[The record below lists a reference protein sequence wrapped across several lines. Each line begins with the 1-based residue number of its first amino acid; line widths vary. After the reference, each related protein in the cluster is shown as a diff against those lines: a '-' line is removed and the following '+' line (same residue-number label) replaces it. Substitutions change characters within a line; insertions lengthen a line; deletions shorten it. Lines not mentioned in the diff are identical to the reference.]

1 MTARYPLVLNGTA
14 IQELQTGDTLTG
26 IAKADVG
33 LGSVDNTTDAAKA
46 ISTATQAALDLKAP
60 IASPTFTGTVGGITK
75 AMVGLANVDN
85 TADTAKPVSTAQQ
98 AALDLK
104 ANLILL
110 NSFTRSL
117 FFKADSSTVAFTK
130 TGAGTVSIKAGTLVA
145 TPNATLTFASATAV
159 TMPTLTAGT
168 DYAIYACDDGTLRA
182 DASFSYPSGYSAATT
197 RKIGGFHYAP
207 GGNAAAQSGGDTT
220 PTINAY
226 SLWDIKFRPA
236 CPDPRGKALIAGG
249 FWADIYLCG
258 IDAITNGSSKYNVPY
273 ADGASPPK
281 IPAAFGGNGS
291 TAYST
296 FNWWEACEM
305 ASAFGMRL
313 PTQQEFMALAYG
325 ATEAISVVTE
335 QNSTVLNAAY
345 TSKWGVIQA
354 TGVLWSWGAMR
365 ANQAAATAWLP
376 ATGTTA
382 SRGSEYN
389 APNAALFGGTWTSD
403 TNSGSRCSYWY
414 GAASISASSVG
425 LRCCCN
431 HYQAD

>member
-207 GGNAAAQSGGDTT
+207 GGNAAA
-220 PTINAY
+220 
-226 SLWDIKFRPA
+226 
-236 CPDPRGKALIAGG
+236 
-249 FWADIYLCG
+249 
-258 IDAITNGSSKYNVPY
+258 
-273 ADGASPPK
+273 
-281 IPAAFGGNGS
+281 
-291 TAYST
+291 
-296 FNWWEACEM
+296 
-305 ASAFGMRL
+305 
-313 PTQQEFMALAYG
+313 
-325 ATEAISVVTE
+325 
-335 QNSTVLNAAY
+335 
-345 TSKWGVIQA
+345 
-354 TGVLWSWGAMR
+354 
-365 ANQAAATAWLP
+365 
-376 ATGTTA
+376 
-382 SRGSEYN
+382 
-389 APNAALFGGTWTSD
+389 
-403 TNSGSRCSYWY
+403 
-414 GAASISASSVG
+414 
-425 LRCCCN
+425 
-431 HYQAD
+431 